1 MSISYHKNG
10 LVGSH
15 QTVGRWFIFMSV
27 AILEL
32 KKWGDHCGAKE
43 KVGGATNM
51 SSCMVIFRF
60 FEDYVAMIYPIKP
73 NMGL

>member
-43 KVGGATNM
+43 KVGGGNKY
-51 SSCMVIFRF
+51 VILHGYFSF
-60 FEDYVAMIYPIKP
+60 F
-73 NMGL
+73 